1 MESGTQMTLEQ
12 WMPEASPMPIV
23 GASDFRA
30 KTLASRE
37 SSSDLLETAQV
48 CFSELCT
55 WLDSS
60 KKKKDP
66 LTCSLRTLRIC
77 FLLMEDGISPNFS
90 LSWTKTGTM
99 RSGRFSTQ
107 NISES
112 RKTENVVLLSDILE
126 EEVDQKYFLSKE
138 QTERIIFAEP
148 LDTEKDIT
156 ETLKSLTGGGITES
170 IDTCQGGGREPHT
183 IEVIAYTREST
194 VKDRTRILSGGGI
207 SHALRA
213 TDHKDPVKVGLNVSE
228 ILTRQAKG

>member
-1 MESGTQMTLEQ
+1 MENGTQMTLEQ
-12 WMPEASPMPIV
+12 WMPDVSPTQTV
-23 GASDFRA
+23 GVLDSPVRTSA
-30 KTLASRE
+30 LQE
-37 SSSDLLETAQV
+37 NNSDLLGTAQA

-55 WLDSS
+55 WLDNS
-60 KKKKDP
+60 KKKKNP

-77 FLLMEDGISPNFS
+77 FLLMEDGISPDFS

-99 RSGRFSTQ
+99 RNGKFSTQ